1 MRRTPLAEVVL
12 ELARTHGE
20 PEPPP
25 PRGALEW
32 IAWETVGYLCDDA
45 RRAEAFAALR
55 RKTRLQA
62 GRILAAPLAE
72 LTAITRIGGIHPGL
86 RARRLH
92 EIAELALEEFGG
104 DLEAVLARPEKEA
117 LAALKKFPAIG
128 PPGAEKI
135 LLMTGARP
143 LLALESNGLRALVR
157 LGFGTEAKSYD
168 ATYRSVAAAVAGE
181 IAGRDCAWLSRAH
194 HLLRRHGQTLCRR
207 SEPRC
212 RDCPLSERCAWSGNA
227 GAARIRA

>member
-1 MRRTPLAEVVL
+1 MRRAPLADVVE

-32 IAWETVGYLCDDA
+32 IAWETVGYLCDDE
-45 RRAEAFAALR
+45 RRAAAFAALR
-55 RKTRLQA
+55 KKTRFA
-62 GRILAAPLAE
+62 PGRMLSAPIAD

-92 EIAELALEEFGG
+92 EIAELVQEEFGG
-104 DLEAVLARPEKEA
+104 DLEAVLARPEREA

-128 PPGAEKI
+128 RPGAEKI

-157 LGFGTEAKSYD
+157 LGFGAESKSYD
-168 ATYRSVAAAVAGE
+168 ATYRSVAAAVADG
-181 IAGRDCAWLSRAH
+181 IAGRDCAWLARAH

-212 RDCPLSERCAWSGNA
+212 LDCPLSERCAWFTDS
-227 GAARIRA
+227 GAARD